1 MPLVQFIDSGLVVN
15 LLDGIGFS
23 HDVSVAMFGVSSG
36 AVGSLVNLPVVVSL
50 AIATAA
56 LPSISKNNELNC
68 NEKVKSTIDK
78 SWTLTLFFRC
88 HVRWV
93 WRCCRAR

>member
-36 AVGSLVNLPVVVSL
+36 AVGSLINLPVVVSL

-56 LPSISKNNELNC
+56 LPSISKIMNLIVT
-68 NEKVKSTIDK
+68 KK
-78 SWTLTLFFRC
+78 
-88 HVRWV
+88 
-93 WRCCRAR
+93 